1 MRSSPT
7 SKTDGP
13 GFWAARRWA
22 VLVPPLLVAGFALSL
37 GRLAFAQDDSTAL
50 TDVAAYSGG
59 AVGGLA
65 LVALAADKIAQAVKG
80 SGGKASRRDDLD
92 DLRREVSEVRA
103 AHSTTREEFAELRAT
118 VAAISLQVQ
127 RIEGQLVQV
136 IELLSTR

>member
-1 MRSSPT
+1 MPS
-7 SKTDGP
+7 G
-13 GFWAARRWA
+13 GLGCGHARCPSALLRWA
-22 VLVPPLLVAGFALSL
+22 RLFATLIGVALVMVP
-37 GRLAFAQDDSTAL
+37 RLAFGQDESTAL

-65 LVALAADKIAQAVKG
+65 LVALAADKIAAAVKG
-80 SGGKASRRDDLD
+80 SKGGRRDDVD
-92 DLRREVSEVRA
+92 DLRREVSDVRA
-103 AHSTTREEFAELRAT
+103 AHAATREEFAELRAT